1 VRSTI
6 LPPEKTTFRFV
17 GEDAGPVAIS
27 PDGLQLAFVARD
39 SSGKSI
45 LWVRPLDSI
54 LARPLPGTA
63 SAVYPFWSP
72 DSRFVA
78 FFADGKLKRIEIA
91 GGPPLSICD
100 APEPRGGSWSRDGVI
115 LFEPQFREPLYR
127 VSATGGKPSPVT
139 TFDASR
145 KETTHRWPHFLPD
158 GKHFLYFSGSH
169 STGTESELDA
179 IFVGSLDGK
188 EPPKLLVNVRSKGIY
203 DSGHLLFVRQK
214 TVLAQPFDLGEL
226 RLTGEAVPVAENVQ
240 EDLGFFTAVFSASEN
255 GTLVY
260 QETGASTGLTQ
271 VALFD
276 RRGTKLDTLGDPADY
291 WDPRFSPDGRRVALG
306 IGDPG
311 DIWIHDLSRGLRTRV
326 TFAAPDDYAVIWSP
340 DGGRVAFSSQ
350 RSGAGDIY
358 AKAAS
363 GTGDDQLLTGSK
375 VFKVPTSW
383 SPDGRFLLYQAP
395 GDRTRWDVWMLSL
408 SDGKT
413 TPVLQTEFEE
423 VGGAVSPDGRWLAY
437 VSNES
442 GRFEVYVQ
450 PFPGPG
456 GKWQV
461 STAGGNYPVWR
472 GDGKELFYL
481 ALDGKFMAVEIR
493 TGAAVESGIPKA
505 LFGVPTKGSSGRNF
519 DVSADGQRFL
529 VNTPVEVEK
538 EFSPPIVLVQ
548 NWTAAMKR

>member
-1 VRSTI
+1 
-6 LPPEKTTFRFV
+6 
-17 GEDAGPVAIS
+17 
-27 PDGLQLAFVARD
+27 
-39 SSGKSI
+39 
-45 LWVRPLDSI
+45 
-54 LARPLPGTA
+54 
-63 SAVYPFWSP
+63 
-72 DSRFVA
+72 
-78 FFADGKLKRIEIA
+78 
-91 GGPPLSICD
+91 
-100 APEPRGGSWSRDGVI
+100 
-115 LFEPQFREPLYR
+115 
-127 VSATGGKPSPVT
+127 
-139 TFDASR
+139 
-145 KETTHRWPHFLPD
+145 H
-158 GKHFLYFSGSH
+158 
-169 STGTESELDA
+169 
-179 IFVGSLDGK
+179 
-188 EPPKLLVNVRSKGIY
+188 
-203 DSGHLLFVRQK
+203 
-214 TVLAQPFDLGEL
+214 
-226 RLTGEAVPVAENVQ
+226 
-240 EDLGFFTAVFSASEN
+240 GFFTAVFSASEN

-413 TPVLQTEFEE
+413 TPILQTEFEE